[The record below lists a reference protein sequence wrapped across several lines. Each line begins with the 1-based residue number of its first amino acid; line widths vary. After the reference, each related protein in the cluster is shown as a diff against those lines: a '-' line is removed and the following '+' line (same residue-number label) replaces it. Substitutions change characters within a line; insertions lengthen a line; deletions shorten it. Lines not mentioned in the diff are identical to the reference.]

1 LEIDKNHRCF
11 GNCLKA
17 LNFTITTSI
26 RESTKSLNLHY
37 FMYEALQE
45 ADKARTEGEVPVGAI
60 VVGHSHEILA
70 RNHNR
75 CISLSDPTAHAEI
88 LAIRQ
93 ASKILDNYRLNQTS
107 LFVTIEPCPMCMG
120 AILNARI
127 EMLVFGA
134 FDQKF
139 GASGLINKL
148 AEDKKMHH
156 KLQIIPGIMEE
167 ECKRVMQDFFKERR

>member
-1 LEIDKNHRCF
+1 M
-11 GNCLKA
+11 
-17 LNFTITTSI
+17 
-26 RESTKSLNLHY
+26 REA
-37 FMYEALQE
+37 MQE
-45 ADKARTEGEVPVGAI
+45 ADKARAEGEVPVGAL
-60 VVGHSHEILA
+60 VVDHSREILA
-70 RNHNR
+70 RDHNR

-93 ASKILDNYRLNQTS
+93 ASKILDNYRLNQTT

-127 EMLVFGA
+127 ERLVFGA

-139 GASGLINKL
+139 GASALINEL
-148 AEDKKMHH
+148 ADDRKMYH

-167 ECKRVMQDFFKERR
+167 ECKRIIQDFFKDRR